1 MTLNLRW
8 DRVLIVTATLL
19 VTMLGIALITTQPPL
34 VAYAAVGL
42 AGGFSLLLVI
52 LSYRRHYSA
61 SQFTR
66 VGSTSIP
73 TLEVDDV
80 RVNRIHFPRLLMLWI
95 ALVGLAISEDLTF
108 GARTSASDYVL
119 PFLMLS
125 AMVLAHRQKKP
136 FIPPR
141 ARVWMFL
148 AVWWSAIALVHGTL
162 RAGHMKVEL
171 ILSSVLALV
180 IGYCIVCAVYAV
192 LSGIESIQQAIVI
205 FLVAGSMWNLFSL
218 AYHVLSGNGR
228 LSGTLL
234 NPNAYAMFMSTVW
247 VCQIVYLAMA
257 KNGRWRLVQVLNL
270 LLLTAGLILSGS
282 RGAWGGCLL
291 VLALILAFSR
301 TRTWGYV
308 LLSGIALV
316 GATWALFPWLD
327 AQGWLGPVL
336 ERVNLDRGVSSRMV
350 TDTLAL
356 GLWTSSPLTM
366 LIGTG
371 TGLYSLSYSGVV
383 YGAAT
388 SIHNIYLLY
397 LVEQGPLGLA
407 IWFGIFVVAFRTLLQ
422 SRHSVPIQ
430 QRWIISAVALVILVL
445 LVQGLTHDVSN
456 QRSLWLF
463 AGLAL
468 AIGERFPGPGAAD
481 THQAKAPPD
490 VKTGQ
495 GRMQRTG

>member
-1 MTLNLRW
+1 MTLNVRW
-8 DRVLIVTATLL
+8 DWVFIVTTTLL
-19 VTMLGIALITTQPPL
+19 VTMLGVALLTTQPLP
-34 VAYAAVGL
+34 VAYIAVGL
-42 AGGFSLLLVI
+42 AGGFALLLII
-52 LSYRRHYSA
+52 LSYRRHHLA
-61 SQFTR
+61 SQFIR
-66 VGSTSIP
+66 VSSASISK
-73 TLEVDDV
+73 LEAGDE
-80 RVNRIHFPRLLMLWI
+80 RVNVAHFPRLLLLWI

-125 AMVLAHRQKKP
+125 AMVLARGQKRP

-141 ARVWMFL
+141 ARMWMFL

-192 LSGIESIQQAIVI
+192 LSGIESIQQVIAIFV
-205 FLVAGSMWNLFSL
+205 VTGSMWNLFSL
-218 AYHVLSGNGR
+218 AYHVLLGSGR

-234 NPNAYAMFMSTVW
+234 NPNAYAMFISTVW
-247 VCQIVYLAMA
+247 VCQIAYLAMA
-257 KNGRWRLVQVLNL
+257 KNSRLRLVQVVNL
-270 LLLTAGLILSGS
+270 LLLTVGLILSGS

-291 VLALILAFSR
+291 VLALILGFSR
-301 TRTWGYV
+301 ARTWGYM
-308 LLSGIALV
+308 LLSGLALV
-316 GATWALFPWLD
+316 SAVWILFPFLD
-327 AQGWLGPVL
+327 AAGWLEPVT
-336 ERVNLDRGVSSRMV
+336 ERLDLARGVSSRMV

-356 GLWTSSPLTM
+356 ELWTSSPLTV

-371 TGLYSLSYSGVV
+371 TGLYSLLYSGVV

-407 IWFGIFVVAFRTLLQ
+407 IWFGIFVVAFRTLLE

-430 QRWIISAVALVILVL
+430 QRWVISAVALVILVL
-445 LVQGLTHDVSN
+445 LVQGVTHDISN

-463 AGLAL
+463 TGLAL
-468 AIGERFPGPGAAD
+468 AIGDRFRGAGAAD
-481 THQAKAPPD
+481 TLQAKAPLD
-490 VKTGQ
+490 VETGQ